1 MPTKKSA
8 LQISES
14 SRSVLNFGKLNMSQE
29 LFSTMRVVA
38 LPTKTNFRGINLREV
53 ALFQGEAGWG
63 DFSPF
68 LEYQP
73 SECVPWLQS
82 AIEAATKQWPEL
94 KRSKV
99 KVNGTIPALNDPNE
113 IEQIVE
119 TFPGVNTFKVKVGD
133 NLSEDIARL
142 AKVRALRPNAKLRID
157 VNGSW
162 NVATAVTSLLA
173 IYENIGAIEY
183 VEQPCQSVE
192 ELRELKAKLK
202 VNIPIAGDEVLR
214 KSADPFKVDL
224 SGAVDILAL
233 KVQPLGGIAR
243 AQKLAQ
249 HHNLPIVVS
258 SALESAVGIS
268 HGLALAAS
276 FNEMNFD
283 CGVATGSLLSANVG
297 DLPIVNGEIEVKR
310 IEPNFEGLEVSP
322 ERYKWWQ
329 DRLMKTWELIA

>member
-1 MPTKKSA
+1 
-8 LQISES
+8 
-14 SRSVLNFGKLNMSQE
+14 MSLE

-38 LPTKTNFRGINLREV
+38 LATKTNFRGINTREV
-53 ALFQGEAGWG
+53 ALFKGDAGWG
-63 DFSPF
+63 EFSPF
-68 LEYQP
+68 VEYQP
-73 SECVPWLQS
+73 SECVPWLLS
-82 AIEAATKQWPEL
+82 AIEAASKPWPEL
-94 KRSKV
+94 HRSKV
-99 KVNGTIPALNDPNE
+99 KVNGTIPALNAPSDLE
-113 IEQIVE
+113 RIIE
-119 TFPGVNTFKVKVGD
+119 TFPGVNTFKVKVGE

-142 AKVRALRPNAKLRID
+142 AKVKSLRPNAKLRID

-162 NVATAVTSLLA
+162 SVATAITNLRA

-224 SGAVDILAL
+224 SDAIDILAL

-243 AQKLAQ
+243 AHKLAQ
-249 HHNLPIVVS
+249 HHKLPIVVS

-276 FNEMNFD
+276 FGEINFD
-283 CGVATGSLLSANVG
+283 CGLATGSLLSVNVG
-297 DLPIVNGEIEVKR
+297 SLPIVNGEIEVKR
-310 IEPNFEGLEVSP
+310 IEPNFDGLEVSP
-322 ERYKWWQ
+322 DRYKWWQ